1 MRQNRNAQVGDMV
14 IQNDKD
20 THKKW
25 IGVVYNIKRNDY
37 GHGTAFLHWSP
48 EPPPHYSEKYG
59 ISCVNIHNL
68 YDIYDIVKKA

>member
-14 IQNDKD
+14 IQNDKT
-20 THKKW
+20 THKNW
-25 IGVVYNIKRNDY
+25 IGVIYDIKRNDY

-48 EPPPHYSEKYG
+48 EPPPYYNEKYG